1 MGFNNTYRNKVIAYT
16 KGLITDARVGSDD
29 TNFSKTDTSL
39 GTLISGTENS
49 TTNTDIQNGINVEYT
64 LLEGQGNGE
73 VVKEIEF
80 IMNDNTQLLR
90 EVLPDTTKTSDIQVT
105 VAFNGFVDIN
115 DEWNIRHLLSTM
127 NNYIQWRIIQ

>member
-1 MGFNNTYRNKVIAYT
+1 MGFNNTYRGKVIAYT
-16 KGLITDARVGSDD
+16 KSIITDARVGSDD
-29 TNFSKTDTSL
+29 TNFAKTDTSL
-39 GTLISGTENS
+39 GALISGTEGGAV
-49 TTNTDIQNGINVEYT
+49 NTDIQNGINIEYT

-80 IMNDNTQLLR
+80 IMDDNTQLLR

-115 DEWNIRHLLSTM
+115 DE
-127 NNYIQWRIIQ
+127 